1 MDTTVKQAGQG
12 TGLYF
17 EDFYVGQS
25 WVSPRRTITDGELT
39 AFAGISGDFN
49 PLHTDEEFAKT
60 TQFGGRI
67 FHGPGVFAIAT
78 GLESR
83 LGIKEG
89 TAIAFLGMNWKLVGA
104 VHIGDTIRVEQ
115 SVAEVRASKSKGD
128 RGIVTFDVQV
138 KNQKDEV
145 CQEGQWYVMFRRH
158 EG

>member
-1 MDTTVKQAGQG
+1 MSNKVMETSTN

-17 EDFYVGQS
+17 DDFHVGQS
-25 WVSPRRTITDGELT
+25 WSTPRRTITDGELT

-89 TAIAFLGMNWKLVGA
+89 TAIAFLGMNWNLQAPVKV
-104 VHIGDTIRVEQ
+104 GDTIHVEQ
-115 SVAEVRASKSKGD
+115 TVAEVRPSRSKSD
-128 RGIVTFDVQV
+128 RGVITFNVSI
-138 KNQKDEV
+138 KNQRGET
-145 CQEGQWYVMFRRH
+145 CQSGQWFVMFSRRPN
-158 EG
+158 